1 MGCNASECCRDDPS
15 RRGQAD
21 DDEGQ
26 NVDVDTSE
34 SAPLRANRA
43 GGSSASGAKPSSGG
57 RSPKIVKKRP
67 KPAVSQASL
76 DKDAEPDTTVGETAS
91 GSQGSSRLEEE
102 EPVRRLES
110 PALVAAEQILIEPD
124 ILPDAPGISPG
135 VDLLPTADFGE
146 SAAAHGSMHNSGEA
160 LAGWLLKR
168 KTKSRPGGMLLAR
181 PLATTS
187 AQVFFWKRRFF
198 SVGNDSLSYWAT
210 REEFGCSAASRGTFM
225 LKEIDEV
232 SVKQFEV
239 TVHFSDSQR
248 TGTYER
254 ARVSLSLRAQS
265 CAEADR
271 WGSAIRTAAAA
282 QLRLTLPPEW
292 DTHAMLGERTGPV
305 RLVAKVSLPP
315 AAIVSVQRLMD
326 HSFICK
332 RTRDRN
338 DGSEVPLRLEVSEV
352 FRVQNSVAWRKYS
365 TAVERMRAHA
375 DGERLQPEVLTAT
388 SDDPG
393 AVTMLGELCE
403 EAHERWLFHG
413 TTTSA
418 VQGIADRDFLM
429 DLAGTH
435 RGTLYGKGV
444 YLAECSS
451 KADEYAEEDEE
462 GFCRMLLC
470 RVSLGRVLVDRSKS
484 PGADIVA
491 RTNDGFDSLCG
502 DRWAAVGTFREFILY
517 DSRQVYPAYIV
528 HYKRTKQ
535 AELFRSIGIAAEHND
550 LKAAVQ
556 LIPHAARLTE
566 THPDPVVRYRITML
580 LSAHTGMA
588 VKALTE
594 ALNDERR
601 LVRKTA
607 AASLGQLGAQAAS
620 KLAHGPGLCSVDPTD
635 DAARKTM
642 AAMAVPGLTLKLQD
656 ECQDVR
662 CAAATSLEQFGLH
675 SASAV
680 KELTEALSDAH
691 SSVKSSAAMALA
703 QLGTHATPAV
713 AGLTACLSSEVASVR
728 VAAATALGQLGSVA
742 APAVNVLLERLAD
755 SDPTV
760 RKAAATALGRMGHH
774 AMPAVEALS
783 ERLSD
788 EETTVRAAATKALGQ
803 LGATSKVKPLT
814 QCLRDESSEVRTA
827 AATALGQLGPH
838 AAPSVPAMIEC
849 LKDSGDD
856 VRKAATTSLGL
867 LGPHSASAV
876 PPLIHKSLKDMSNEV
891 RTAAAVA
898 LGQLGALGQ
907 FGANAASAE
916 AALNERLKDPCE
928 AVRKAAS
935 TGLMYYKARG

>member
-1 MGCNASECCRDDPS
+1 MGVDASD
-15 RRGQAD
+15 
-21 DDEGQ
+21 
-26 NVDVDTSE
+26 
-34 SAPLRANRA
+34 SAPLGENRVGGLSSPSAKSETRPA
-43 GGSSASGAKPSSGG
+43 GK
-57 RSPKIVKKRP
+57 SPKTFAAKRSSS
-67 KPAVSQASL
+67 KAAACRDTH
-76 DKDAEPDTTVGETAS
+76 DKDAELEDTTLGESAS

-102 EPVRRLES
+102 EPVSLVES
-110 PALVAAEQILIEPD
+110 PVCLPAVEQILIEPQINAD
-124 ILPDAPGISPG
+124 SPDSHKRPDLPVATELGKSVATNASMIN
-135 VDLLPTADFGE
+135 
-146 SAAAHGSMHNSGEA
+146 AAEP
-160 LAGWLLKR
+160 LEGWLLKR
-168 KTKSRPGGMLLAR
+168 KNKSRPGGMILAR

-187 AQVFFWKRRFF
+187 AQAVYWKRRYFF
-198 SVGNDSLSYWAT
+198 VGSDSLSYWAT
-210 REEFGCSAASRGTFM
+210 SEEFECSAASRGTFA
-225 LKEIDEV
+225 LKDIDEV
-232 SVKQFEV
+232 SVKQLEV

-248 TGTYER
+248 TGAYER

-271 WGSAIRTAAAA
+271 WGAAIRTAAAA

-305 RLVAKVSLPP
+305 RLVAKVLLPP
-315 AAIVSVQRLMD
+315 AAMVSVQRLMD

-338 DGSEVPLRLEVSEV
+338 DGSEVPLRLEVTEV

-365 TAVERMRAHA
+365 MAIERMRAHY

-393 AVTMLGELCE
+393 ASTFLGELCE

-413 TTTSA
+413 TTTAA

-451 KADEYAEEDEE
+451 KADEYAEEGDD
-462 GFCRMLLC
+462 GQCRMLIC
-470 RVSLGRVLVDRSKS
+470 RVSLGRVLVDRAKT

-491 RTNDGFDSLCG
+491 RTKAGFDSLCG

-535 AELFRSIGIAAEHND
+535 AELFRSIGVAAEHND
-550 LKAAVQ
+550 LQAAVQ

-607 AASLGQLGAQAAS
+607 AASLGQLGTQAAS
-620 KLAHGPGLCSVDPTD
+620 KLSHGPGLCSVDPTD

-642 AAMAVPGLTLKLQD
+642 AALAVPGLTLRLRD

-662 CAAATSLEQFGLH
+662 CAAATALEQFGLH

-680 KELTEALSDAH
+680 QELNEALSDAQ
-691 SSVKSSAAMALA
+691 SSVNSAAAMALA

-713 AGLTACLSSEVASVR
+713 PALTANLSSEVASVR
-728 VAAATALGQLGSVA
+728 VASATALGQLGSVA
-742 APAVNVLLERLAD
+742 APAVNVLVERLGD
-755 SDPTV
+755 SDPGV

-783 ERLSD
+783 DRLSD
-788 EETTVRAAATKALGQ
+788 DETAVRAAATKALGQ

-814 QCLRDESSEVRTA
+814 QCLKDESSEVRTA
-827 AATALGQLGPH
+827 AATALGQLGPQ

-849 LKDSGDD
+849 LKDAADD

-891 RTAAAVA
+891 RTSAAVA